1 MNSGAESYSL
11 MFPISR
17 FCHIDLRKS
26 SPFFPPYIS
35 FFLFFVVTC
44 VGISQGKSFVKLK
57 SRCELAISQMQVG
70 GAGNAPL
77 CISCMF

>member
-11 MFPISR
+11 MFPISI

-44 VGISQGKSFVKLK
+44 VGIYQDKSFVKLK
-57 SRCELAISQMQVG
+57 SRCKWTISQMQVG

-77 CISCMF
+77 SISCMF